1 MLLTAGQLR
10 AARAMVGHL
19 QRTIAERAG
28 ISQPTLARLEAG
40 SGILDARLPV
50 LRRLQEVYE
59 AEGLIFE
66 DGDSPC
72 VRVRPGVVL

>member
-1 MLLTAGQLR
+1 MLITAGQLR

-19 QRTIAERAG
+19 QKTVAEKAG

-40 SGILDARLPV
+40 SGVLDVRLPV
-50 LRRLQEVYE
+50 LRKLQAVYE

-66 DGDSPC
+66 NGDSPC
-72 VRVRPGVVL
+72 VRTRPGVVL